1 MSNAHLRNTKQRAAI
16 RDVLEHAERPLS
28 VGEVLDEAARRVDG
42 MGIATVYRSIATLL
56 DEGWVECVELPGE
69 PPRYE
74 RAGKAHHHHF
84 RCTSCARVFDVTGCF
99 DGLREL
105 VPPDFR
111 LIGHAVTLYGV
122 CGACGATSR

>member
-1 MSNAHLRNTKQRAAI
+1 MHLRNTKQRAAI

-28 VGEVLDEAARRVDG
+28 VAEVLDEAARQVDG

-84 RCTSCARVFDVTGCF
+84 RCTSCSRVFDISGCSG
-99 DGLREL
+99 DLRGL

-111 LIGHAVTLYGV
+111 LLGHVVTLYGLCGT
-122 CGACGATSR
+122 CGAGSR